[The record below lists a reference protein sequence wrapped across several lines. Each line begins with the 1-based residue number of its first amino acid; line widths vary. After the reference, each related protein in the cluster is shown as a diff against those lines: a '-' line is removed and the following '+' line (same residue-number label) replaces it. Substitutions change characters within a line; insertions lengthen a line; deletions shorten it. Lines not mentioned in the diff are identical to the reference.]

1 MARTWHGYGMEP
13 EMVHAEP
20 VMHHASASFAVVNP
34 RTLSNILFI
43 KKNICL
49 ARIMLWNRRALLHRN

>member
-1 MARTWHGYGMEP
+1 MARMWHGYGMEP

-20 VMHHASASFAVVNP
+20 VMHHASAPFAVVNP
-34 RTLSNILFI
+34 RVFSNLLFL
-43 KKNICL
+43 KNNIYL